1 MELRAGNGEVRRHRI
16 TGADEIGP
24 DPEAVS
30 WVSPL
35 GRKLL
40 GSTVGDAV
48 SLEAEGAPR
57 KFTVVRIW
65 Y

>member
-1 MELRAGNGEVRRHRI
+1 MDLRAADGEVRRHRI
-16 TGADEIGP
+16 TGADETGA

-30 WVSPL
+30 WASPL

-40 GSTVGDAV
+40 GKEVGDKV
-48 SLEAEGAPR
+48 TPDVDGVPQ
-57 KFTVVRIW
+57 KFAVVRIW